1 MSIVRYL
8 ALATV
13 LGFVGCE
20 KMPGGAASAG
30 GSSGGSVTGKPSAT
44 ADVSTATTGG
54 EVKLDLKSS
63 EDLQKLVASKKGK
76 VVVVDAWST
85 YCDPCMKEFPGLVD
99 LHKKYGPE
107 KIACISFCMNYVGLG
122 NVEDEIEPV
131 IEFLRKQNATFDNI
145 LSTDEDT
152 VVNKKLGIQS
162 VPAIFI
168 YDRDGKLVK
177 LINTETTYAEV
188 EKIVAPLLD

>member
-1 MSIVRYL
+1 MQLRYFL
-8 ALATV
+8 PLAIALAC
-13 LGFVGCE
+13 LGCE
-20 KMPGGAASAG
+20 QDKFAHDAYVKVG
-30 GSSGGSVTGKPSAT
+30 GSGSGAVSQPSAT
-44 ADVSTATTGG
+44 DAQPAGT
-54 EVKLDLKSS
+54 VKLDLKSVDQLK
-63 EDLQKLVASKKGK
+63 ELIASKKGK

-85 YCDPCMKEFPGLVD
+85 YCDPCMKEFPGLVG

-122 NVEDEIEPV
+122 KVEDEIEPV
-131 IEFLRKQNATFDNI
+131 IEFLRKQGATFDNI
-145 LSTDEDT
+145 LSTDEDS
-152 VVNKKLGIQS
+152 VVNKKLDIKS

-188 EKIVAPLLD
+188 EKIVAPLMQ

>member
-1 MSIVRYL
+1 MSIVRYILL
-8 ALATV
+8 AAV
-13 LGFVGCE
+13 FGFVGCE
-20 KMPGGAASAG
+20 KTPGGAASAG
-30 GSSGGSVTGKPSAT
+30 GSPGGSVAGKPAG
-44 ADVSTATTGG
+44 ADVAAPAAAGG
-54 EVKLDLKSS
+54 DVKLDLKSS

-85 YCDPCMKEFPGLVD
+85 YCDPCMKEFPGLVG

-122 NVEDEIEPV
+122 KVEDEIEPV

-188 EKIVAPLLD
+188 EKIVAPLLN

>member
-1 MSIVRYL
+1 MKMQLRYFLPLIV
-8 ALATV
+8 ALAC
-13 LGFVGCE
+13 LGCE
-20 KMPGGAASAG
+20 QDKTTHDAYVKLGGSGSSAASQ
-30 GSSGGSVTGKPSAT
+30 P
-44 ADVSTATTGG
+44 STAAAKPAGD
-54 EVKLDLKSS
+54 VKLDLKSVDQLH
-63 EDLQKLVASKKGK
+63 ELIASKKGK

-85 YCDPCMKEFPGLVD
+85 YCDPCMKEFPGLVG

-107 KIACISFCMNYVGLG
+107 KIACVSFCMNYVGLG
-122 NVEDEIEPV
+122 KVEDEIEPV
-131 IEFLRKQNATFDNI
+131 IEFLRKQGATFDNI

-152 VVNKKLGIQS
+152 VVNKKLDIKS

-188 EKIVAPLLD
+188 EKIVAPLMQ

>member
-8 ALATV
+8 ALAAV

-20 KMPGGAASAG
+20 KKPGGAASAG
-30 GSSGGSVTGKPSAT
+30 GSGVGSTAGKPASVVA
-44 ADVSTATTGG
+44 AAPASTGSD
-54 EVKLDLKSS
+54 VKLDLKSS

-85 YCDPCMKEFPGLVD
+85 YCDPCMKEFPGLVG
-99 LHKKYGPE
+99 LHKKYGAE

-122 NVEDEIEPV
+122 KVEDEIEPV

-188 EKIVAPLLD
+188 EKIVAPLLN

>member
-1 MSIVRYL
+1 MQLRDFVSIVVML
-8 ALATV
+8 AC
-13 LGFVGCE
+13 LGCVQDE
-20 KMPGGAASAG
+20 VPRVDAVKAG
-30 GSSGGSVTGKPSAT
+30 GSGSGAVSQTSPAAVKPAG
-44 ADVSTATTGG
+44 D
-54 EVKLDLKSS
+54 VKLDLKSVDQLR
-63 EDLQKLVASKKGK
+63 ELIASKKGK

-85 YCDPCMKEFPGLVD
+85 YCDPCMKEFPGLVG
-99 LHKKYGPE
+99 LHKKHGPE

-122 NVEDEIEPV
+122 KVEDEIEPV
-131 IEFLRKQNATFDNI
+131 IEFLRKQGATFDNI

-152 VVNKKLGIQS
+152 VVNKKLDIKS

-188 EKIVAPLLD
+188 EKIVAPLLQ

>member
-8 ALATV
+8 ALAAV

-20 KMPGGAASAG
+20 KMSGGAASAG
-30 GSSGGSVTGKPSAT
+30 GSPGGSVAGKPAGADVAAT
-44 ADVSTATTGG
+44 AAAGG
-54 EVKLDLKSS
+54 DVKLDLKSS

-85 YCDPCMKEFPGLVD
+85 YCDPCMKEFPGLVG

-122 NVEDEIEPV
+122 KVEDEIEPV

-152 VVNKKLGIQS
+152 MVNKKLGIQS

-188 EKIVAPLLD
+188 EEIVAPLLN